1 MLFCQVFSC
10 AQETRWV
17 FHLSQSFTEE
27 QKPFWIRLGS
37 WCVLSLTDFHRGT
50 EAIQRTSWVVACF
63 ASHRFSQR
71 DRSLSANRE
80 NALTMINGDRYHRTL
95 QPSLA
100 VTFCDICMLEAFCEI
115 ETVRKKG
122 LLNLWVLW
130 EKKNPHELNS
140 TLKCS
145 VKSVSSVRDKA
156 PQRVSKMFFFS
167 QSTQKNRTHKGAQR
181 H

>member
-1 MLFCQVFSC
+1 MLCVLFFCVFLWEIEHTHSM
-10 AQETRWV
+10 RW
-17 FHLSQSFTEE
+17 HTNNS
-27 QKPFWIRLGS
+27 LGS
-37 WCVLSLTDFHRGT
+37 F
-50 EAIQRTSWVVACF
+50 F
-63 ASHRFSQR
+63 SHRTHRF
-71 DRSLSANRE
+71 NRTFQPTFRTHR
-80 NALTMINGDRYHRTL
+80 APPAYIFHRTL
-95 QPSLA
+95 HPPLA

-115 ETVRKKG
+115 ETVRKKV